1 MIDPFDCPA
10 LACAPGSDGRRGK
23 GMETDKSLVAVVRYE
38 GPGDSVRKVVEL
50 CHGLDQV
57 PTKARVF
64 IKPNIVFWTR
74 VTAFPKWGV
83 VTTSRVIEDVVRL
96 LKERG
101 IDDIT
106 IGEGS
111 SIDPKDRETARH
123 AFETLGYEAL
133 AKRYGVRLVNVH
145 ERPFEKVDLGEGVVF
160 NVNRD
165 ILHSDFVVNIPVL
178 KTHAQTVVSLGIK
191 NLKGVL
197 DIPSRKKSHSPDPK
211 RDLNYMI
218 SRLPRILRDCLTILD
233 GIYTTER
240 GPGFEGKIRRSN
252 ILAASRDILSAD
264 MVGAR
269 LLGYGPAQVPHLVHV
284 ASGEGRPMDLSDVE
298 VVGEKIEDLAFHHD
312 YDFPYVEGDTLH
324 AALAKL
330 GVKGLS
336 YRKYDLTMCTYCS
349 GLNGVIL
356 TAISQ
361 AWRGEPWDDV
371 EVLTGKVMKPTP
383 GKKKTILLGKC
394 IFQANKDNPEIKEM
408 IAIKGCPPSPKAI
421 VKGFHQAG
429 IEVNPAIFDNMGKFP
444 GFFMKRFEGRPEFD
458 EAFFR
463 VA

>member
-1 MIDPFDCPA
+1 M
-10 LACAPGSDGRRGK
+10 S
-23 GMETDKSLVAVVRYE
+23 EEKSLVAVVRYRS
-38 GPGDSVRKVVEL
+38 PGDSVRDVVEL
-50 CHGLDQV
+50 CRGLDRL
-57 PTKARVF
+57 PTEPKVF
-64 IKPNIVFWTR
+64 IKPNIVFWTK

-83 VTTSRVIEDVVRL
+83 VTTSRIIEDVVLL

-123 AFETLGYEAL
+123 AFETLGYATL

-145 ERPFEKVDLGEGVVF
+145 ERPFRKVDLGEGVIF
-160 NVNRD
+160 NVNGD
-165 ILHSDFVVNIPVL
+165 ILESDFVVNIPVL
-178 KTHAQTVVSLGIK
+178 KTHAQTVVSLGVK

-197 DIPSRKKSHSPDPK
+197 DIASRKKSHSPDPK
-211 RDLNYMI
+211 RNLNYMI
-218 SRLPRILRDCLTILD
+218 SRLPKMLPACLTILD

-252 ILAASRDILSAD
+252 ILVASRDILSAD
-264 MVGAR
+264 MVGAK
-269 LLGYGPAQVPHLVHV
+269 LLGYQPAQVPHLVHV
-284 ASGEGRPMDLSDVE
+284 ASDRGRPLDLSDVE
-298 VVGEKIEDLAFHHD
+298 VVGEKIEDLASYHD
-312 YDFPYVEGDTLH
+312 YDFPYVEDDTLH
-324 AALAKL
+324 AALAKV

-361 AWRGEPWDDV
+361 AWKGEPWDEV
-371 EVLTGKVMKPTP
+371 EVLTGKVMKPSP
-383 GKKKTILLGKC
+383 GKRKTILLGKC

-421 VKGFHQAG
+421 VKGLHQAG
-429 IEVNPAIFDNMGKFP
+429 IEVDPAIFENMDKFP
-444 GFFMKRFEGRPEFD
+444 GFFMKRFEGKPEFD

-463 VA
+463 VG

>member
-1 MIDPFDCPA
+1 
-10 LACAPGSDGRRGK
+10 
-23 GMETDKSLVAVVRYE
+23 MEKSLVAVVRYE
-38 GPGDSVRKVVEL
+38 GPGDSVRKAVEL
-50 CHGLDQV
+50 CRGLEQV
-57 PTKARVF
+57 PTKAKVF

-83 VTTSRVIEDVVRL
+83 VTTSRVVEDVVVL

-101 IDDIT
+101 LDDIS

-123 AFETLGYEAL
+123 AFETLGYSAL
-133 AKRYGVRLVNVH
+133 SKRYGVRLVNVH
-145 ERPFEKVDLGEGVVF
+145 ERPFKKVDLGEGVVF
-160 NVNRD
+160 NVNED
-165 ILHSDFVVNIPVL
+165 ILESDFVVNIPVL
-178 KTHAQTVVSLGIK
+178 KTHAQTVVSLGVK

-197 DIPSRKKSHSPDPK
+197 DIASRKKSHSPDPK

-218 SRLPRILRDCLTILD
+218 SRLPKMLPSCLTVLD

-252 ILAASRDILSAD
+252 ILVASRDILSAD
-264 MVGAR
+264 MVGAK
-269 LLGYGPAQVPHLVHV
+269 LLGYEPAQVPHLVHV
-284 ASGEGRPMDLSDVE
+284 ASDRGRPLDLSDVE
-298 VVGEKIEDLAFHHD
+298 VVGERIEDLASYHD
-312 YDFPYVEGDTLH
+312 YDFPYVEDDTLH
-324 AALAKL
+324 AALAKA

-361 AWRGEPWDDV
+361 AWRGEPWDEV

-383 GKKKTILLGKC
+383 GKRKTILLGKC
-394 IFQANKDNPEIKEM
+394 IFQANKDNPQIKEV

-421 VKGFHQAG
+421 VKGLHRAG
-429 IEVNPAIFDNMGKFP
+429 IEVNPAIFENMDKFP
-444 GFFMKRFEGRPEFD
+444 GFFMKRFEGKPEFD

-463 VA
+463 VV